1 VTSPRPDTAR
11 LFVAVEIEPPLA
23 AALAEATARV
33 RGLAPRSR
41 WAAGEASHL
50 TLAFHPAVTRD
61 LVPAVGEAVANT
73 AAGHRPFELVVRGAG
88 VFGSP
93 RRPRVLWAAID
104 GDIAALAAVQADLAA
119 ALQRLGLPAEDRA
132 FHPHLTLARARDPR
146 GDAGL
151 AACAHALADSR
162 LGSQTV
168 SGVTLFE
175 SRLGPAGARHLSLIR
190 APFPA

>member
-11 LFVAVEIEPPLA
+11 LFVAVEIDPSLA

-41 WAAGEASHL
+41 WAAGEAAHL

-61 LVPAVGEAVANT
+61 LVPAVGEAVVN
-73 AAGHRPFELVVRGAG
+73 AASGHRPFELVVCGAG

-132 FHPHLTLARARDPR
+132 FHPHVTLARARDPR

-151 AACAHALADSR
+151 AACAQALADSR

-175 SRLGPAGARHLSLIR
+175 SRFGPAGARHLSLIR